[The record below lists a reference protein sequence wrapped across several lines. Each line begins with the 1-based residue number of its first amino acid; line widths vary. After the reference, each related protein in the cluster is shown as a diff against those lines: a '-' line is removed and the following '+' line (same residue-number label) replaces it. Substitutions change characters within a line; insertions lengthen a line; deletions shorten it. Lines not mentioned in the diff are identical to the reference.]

1 MIAKVDDQY
10 LINLV
15 ESIMEYQLEKTL
27 FFL

>member
-15 ESIMEYQLEKTL
+15 ECIMEYQLEKTL